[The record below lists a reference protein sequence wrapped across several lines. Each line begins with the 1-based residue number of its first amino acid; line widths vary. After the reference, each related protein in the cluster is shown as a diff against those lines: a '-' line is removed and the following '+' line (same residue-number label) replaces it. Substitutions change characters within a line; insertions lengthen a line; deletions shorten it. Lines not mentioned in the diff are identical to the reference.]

1 MYQQTVTEVVF
12 LDTIQVVKA
21 TEEEMED
28 RMLYDGDQQRYLQL
42 LANGG
47 EEDMGIDASDVDS
60 SDVASSNDIE
70 SDSDSED
77 EDKLRSSVARSE
89 GRGKRGR
96 AAIGASSQ
104 QKSDPN
110 PLLAEIAS
118 KSERRQAATQRWF
131 NDPLFAEVD
140 ETPGAAAVK
149 GEDVIVEDERER
161 DSGDEGKP
169 TAKRSKRDANRGR
182 RKGKE
187 EDTGEKEG
195 VEGRGAAADLLAA
208 MPKTEKQKRHE
219 KRKKVTYWNERQAD
233 FCRSRCPTL
242 NIFWSTCRPIV
253 YVAVM
258 S

>member
-1 MYQQTVTEVVF
+1 MA
-12 LDTIQVVKA
+12 KA
-21 TEEEMED
+21 SEEEMED
-28 RMLYDGDQQRYLQL
+28 RTLYDGDQQRYLQL

-47 EEDMGIDASDVDS
+47 EEDVGIDASDVDS

-77 EDKLRSSVARSE
+77 EDKLHSSVARSE

-96 AAIGASSQ
+96 AAIGASSR

-140 ETPGAAAVK
+140 ETPGADAVK
-149 GEDVIVEDERER
+149 GEDVMEDEEEKEG
-161 DSGDEGKP
+161 DSDEESRP
-169 TAKRSKRDANRGR
+169 AAKRSKRDVDRGR
-182 RKGKE
+182 RKGTVE
-187 EDTGEKEG
+187 VGQEDGVQEG
-195 VEGRGAAADLLAA
+195 GAAADLLAS

-219 KRKKVTYWNERQAD
+219 KRKKVRTW
-233 FCRSRCPTL
+233 
-242 NIFWSTCRPIV
+242 
-253 YVAVM
+253 M
-258 S
+258 